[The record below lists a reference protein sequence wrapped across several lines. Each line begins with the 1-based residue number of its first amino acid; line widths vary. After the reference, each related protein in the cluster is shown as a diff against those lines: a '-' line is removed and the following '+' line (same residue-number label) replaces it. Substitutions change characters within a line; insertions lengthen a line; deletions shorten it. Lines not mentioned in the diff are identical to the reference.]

1 MQPIIEVRFAMVT
14 NGYTSIVPVIG
25 KKPVL
30 DQWQKTENVSRKML
44 EDWSRNCPSANNTGI
59 LTKLVPTLDLD
70 LLQENAAI
78 AAENLVRERFDGL
91 GSILRRIGRP
101 PKRAIPFR
109 TKDPFKKL
117 TTLFAALTARAL
129 RRSSS
134 WPTGNRSSRME
145 FIPDT
150 QAEYLWDI
158 GGDPTTIAYEKL
170 PLITAEQAQ
179 QLQDDIVAMLVRDF
193 GYVVGAPPKK
203 TSTTRD
209 KTARK
214 NPKRDEA
221 WAEAALDAECATIA
235 NAPTG
240 DRNAQLN
247 LSAYNVFQIVWG
259 NPGLLDEQ
267 EVRQRLFA
275 AAEACGLV
283 ADDGA
288 DSVVANHRERC
299 GRGTDAAAGA
309 AAGETGSAGERRRAG
324 AGLGLAS
331 ASASFGAMRRQ
342 RLRPAPAPGV
352 RRVIQLIEGER
363 HPHRR
368 RSRGGADRGRRLR
381 HLSARRHHG
390 APGDAPAAGR
400 QPARDQACHRGVAAD
415 ARSSRSI

>member
-1 MQPIIEVRFAMVT
+1 
-14 NGYTSIVPVIG
+14 
-25 KKPVL
+25 
-30 DQWQKTENVSRKML
+30 ML
-44 EDWSRNCPSANNTGI
+44 EDWSRNCPSASNTGI

-70 LLQENAAI
+70 LLCEPAVV

-117 TTLFAALTARAL
+117 TTLFAALNGAG
-129 RRSSS
+129 
-134 WPTGNRSSRME
+134 PEKIE
-145 FIPDT
+145 FLADGQQVVAHGIHPDT

-170 PLITAEQAQ
+170 PLISAEQAQ

-214 NPKRDEA
+214 NPKRDKA
-221 WAEAALDAECATIA
+221 WAEAALEAECTDVT

-240 DRNAQLN
+240 NRNTQLN

-267 EVRQRLFA
+267 EVRKRLFA

-288 DSVVANHRERC
+288 DSVWRTIES
-299 GRGTDAAAGA
+299 GA
-309 AAGETGSAGERRRAG
+309 IG
-324 AGLGLAS
+324 AQTQPRVRPLAKLDQPAS
-331 ASASFGAMRRQ
+331 ADVG
-342 RLRPAPAPGV
+342 
-352 RRVIQLIEGER
+352 
-363 HPHRR
+363 R
-368 RSRGGADRGRRLR
+368 RSRTGERGRKFR
-381 HLSARRHHG
+381 A
-390 APGDAPAAGR
+390 
-400 QPARDQACHRGVAAD
+400 QC
-415 ARSSRSI
+415 